1 MIKDETIRNDLY
13 RLRWLLRY
21 INSNFLISQ
30 FLNKI
35 TSKHPFYD
43 ISSIIWL
50 FAAIGVYLIGF
61 EHFFMVSIN
70 LASAILLKLMIQSK
84 QPVEYDKRFKPLT
97 NVSDSNYGLPSLECH
112 MGIVI
117 LYHISYHY
125 NYYLLYVV
133 NSIIVFVI
141 GLSRIYSRSRFP
153 SQVVCSWATGI
164 IGLILV
170 EMVYIKM
177 NVKGL
182 CTHHQILYISLCMV
196 VFLINFTM
204 SIESNDSQLVGI
216 KRNEYISVIRNI
228 METPVT
234 NSYAFSNARQME
246 GMERMAGAEKQ
257 PQGRQD
263 MKHDSF
269 YYLQKTM
276 EKREKIRKQQLQQA
290 MKDSK

>member
-1 MIKDETIRNDLY
+1 MIKDDTIRNDLY
-13 RLRWLLRY
+13 RLRWLLHC
-21 INSNFLISQ
+21 ISSNVLISQ
-30 FLNKI
+30 FMNKI

-50 FAAIGVYLIGF
+50 FASIGVYLIGF

-70 LASAILLKLMIQSK
+70 LALVIILKFMIQSK
-84 QPVEYDKRFKPLT
+84 QPVEYDKRLRPLT
-97 NVSDSNYGLPSLECH
+97 NISDSNYGLPSLECH

-125 NYYLLYVV
+125 NYNLLYFM
-133 NSIIVFVI
+133 NTIIVFVI

-153 SQVVCSWATGI
+153 FQIVCSWATGI

-170 EMVYIKM
+170 EIVYLKM
-177 NVKGL
+177 DLKNL
-182 CTHHQILYISLCMV
+182 CTHHQFLFISVCMIL
-196 VFLINFTM
+196 FLINFTM
-204 SIESNDSQLVGI
+204 SIENNDSQLLGI
-216 KRNEYISVIRNI
+216 KRKEYISVIRNI
-228 METPVT
+228 MEMPVT

-257 PQGRQD
+257 TQGRQD

-276 EKREKIRKQQLQQA
+276 EKRDKIRKQQLQQA
-290 MKDSK
+290 MKES